1 MNEYDN
7 TLLQS
12 VDVAPLRLTNEF
24 PAGLSLISVPM
35 LPLEANPAAVLGIDP
50 TQLRIAWWD
59 PVAGTYR
66 FGNDITALEA
76 GKAYWVRLP
85 APAQRLLAGVR
96 ASRMVHL
103 QPGWNL
109 FGITTESPV
118 VWDVQRIQV
127 RANNQ
132 VLSLAQAQQAGWIE
146 DYAWGWQQDPA
157 DPNRGNYVLIYD
169 ASLIPGIGNQLE
181 PWKGYWIKANVEC
194 DLILP

>member
-1 MNEYDN
+1 
-7 TLLQS
+7 
-12 VDVAPLRLTNEF
+12 
-24 PAGLSLISVPM
+24 
-35 LPLEANPAAVLGIDP
+35 
-50 TQLRIAWWD
+50 
-59 PVAGTYR
+59 
-66 FGNDITALEA
+66 
-76 GKAYWVRLP
+76 
-85 APAQRLLAGVR
+85 
-96 ASRMVHL
+96 
-103 QPGWNL
+103 
-109 FGITTESPV
+109 
-118 VWDVQRIQV
+118 VQRIQV